1 MLMPYWKAFATSGQR
16 TDFPAPF
23 MSEIRPPWIRAVTK
37 PGAMVFAL
45 LFALE
50 SLARATLWTIV
61 PLQAF
66 ELFGSARDVSLLN
79 FVISSASLAGGLA
92 IPLLIRRFRRRWIYS
107 FGVCLIMLAGLLL
120 ATGTRSGQVGGM
132 FARAFGGAATN
143 ISLMLYVMDYIRK
156 RDLVHSEPLKMM
168 LSAAAWC
175 TGPFLGVFL
184 NTQIG
189 RGTGEIVTIVSGG
202 LLLCYFW
209 YLRIQDNPAVAAA
222 TQPPP
227 SPLAS
232 IRRFLAQPRLLLG
245 WLIPFGRSCWWG
257 MFAVYP
263 PIYMVQTFGS
273 ERGGLW
279 GAGVVSVGNGLL
291 FGAPLAGRL
300 AARIGLRRPII
311 GAYVGLGLLTLAAGF
326 LYAWP
331 PAVIACLLAAA
342 CGAVT
347 LDALGG
353 IPFMRSVR
361 PYERPQMTSVYR
373 TYIDMS
379 DVLSSALF
387 SLLLS
392 HFDIRAVFVA
402 SGLLA
407 LAVAMVARR
416 LPRSM

>member
-1 MLMPYWKAFATSGQR
+1 
-16 TDFPAPF
+16 
-23 MSEIRPPWIRAVTK
+23 
-37 PGAMVFAL
+37 
-45 LFALE
+45 
-50 SLARATLWTIV
+50 V

-66 ELFGSARDVSLLN
+66 ELLGSARDVTLLN
-79 FVISSASLAGGLA
+79 LAVSVSSLAGGLT

-107 FGVCLIMLAGLLL
+107 LGVCLVMLAGLLL
-120 ATGTRSGQVGGM
+120 ATGTLEGQVGGM

-156 RDLVHSEPLKMM
+156 RDLVRSEPLKMM

-184 NTQIG
+184 NSQVG
-189 RGTGEIVTIVSGG
+189 RGTGEMVTIASGA
-202 LLLCYFW
+202 LLLSYFW

-227 SPLAS
+227 NPIAS
-232 IRRFLAQPRLLLG
+232 IRRFLSQPRLLLG
-245 WLIPFGRSCWWG
+245 WFIPFGRSCWWG

-263 PIYMVQTFGS
+263 PIYLVQTLGREQGS
-273 ERGGLW
+273 LW

-311 GAYVGLGLLTLAAGF
+311 GAYVGMGLLTLAAGL

-342 CGAVT
+342 SGAVT

-353 IPFMRSVR
+353 IPFMRFVH

-379 DVLSSALF
+379 DLVSAAVF
-387 SLLLS
+387 WLLLNL
-392 HFDIRAVFVA
+392 FDLRAVFIA
-402 SGLLA
+402 SGLFA
-407 LAVAMVARR
+407 LGTALVARQ
-416 LPRSM
+416 LPRRL

>member
-1 MLMPYWKAFATSGQR
+1 
-16 TDFPAPF
+16 
-23 MSEIRPPWIRAVTK
+23 MSEVRPPWIRAVTK

-66 ELFGSARDVSLLN
+66 ELLGNARDVTLLN
-79 FVISSASLAGGLA
+79 LAVSLSSLAGGLT
-92 IPLLIRRFRRRWIYS
+92 IPLLIRRFRRRWIYTC
-107 FGVCLIMLAGLLL
+107 GVCLVMLAGLLL
-120 ATGTRSGQVGGM
+120 ATGTRDGQVGGM
-132 FARAFGGAATN
+132 FARALGGAATN
-143 ISLMLYVMDYIRK
+143 IALMLYVMDYIRK
-156 RDLVHSEPLKMM
+156 RDFVRSEPLKMM
-168 LSAAAWC
+168 LSASAWC

-189 RGTGEIVTIVSGG
+189 RGSGEMVTIASGA
-202 LLLCYFW
+202 LLLIYFW

-227 SPLAS
+227 SPVAS
-232 IRRFLAQPRLLLG
+232 IRRFLSQPRLLLG
-245 WLIPFGRSCWWG
+245 WFIPFGRSCWWT

-263 PIYMVQTFGS
+263 PIYMVQTLGREEGS
-273 ERGGLW
+273 LW
-279 GAGVVSVGNGLL
+279 GAGVVSIGNGLL

-311 GAYVGLGLLTLAAGF
+311 GAYVGMGLLTVGAGL

-331 PAVIACLLAAA
+331 PAVILCLLAAA

-353 IPFMRSVR
+353 IPFMRFVH

-379 DVLSSALF
+379 DLVSAAAF
-387 SLLLS
+387 WLLLNL
-392 HFDIRAVFVA
+392 FDLQAVFIA
-402 SGLLA
+402 SGLFA
-407 LAVAMVARR
+407 LGASLVARQ

>member
-1 MLMPYWKAFATSGQR
+1 
-16 TDFPAPF
+16 

-61 PLQAF
+61 PLQAY
-66 ELFGSARDVSLLN
+66 ELLHNARDVSLLYL
-79 FVISSASLAGGLA
+79 VVSLSSLAGGLA

-107 FGVCLIMLAGLLL
+107 CGVGLIMLAGLLL
-120 ATGTRSGQVGGM
+120 ATGTREGQVGGM

-189 RGTGEIVTIVSGG
+189 RGTGEMVTIASGA

-227 SPLAS
+227 NPIAS
-232 IRRFLAQPRLLLG
+232 IRHFLSQPRLLLG
-245 WLIPFGRSCWWG
+245 WFIPFGRSCWWS

-263 PIYMVQTFGS
+263 PIYMVQTFGR
-273 ERGGLW
+273 EQGGLW
-279 GAGVVSVGNGLL
+279 GAGLVSVGNGLL
-291 FGAPLAGRL
+291 FAAPLAGRL

-311 GAYVGLGLLTLAAGF
+311 GAYIGMGLLTFSAGL

-331 PAVIACLLAAA
+331 PAVVACLLAAA

-353 IPFMRSVR
+353 IPFMRFVH

-379 DVLSSALF
+379 DVLAAALF

-392 HFDIRAVFVA
+392 HFDLRAVFLA

-407 LAVAMVARR
+407 FAVATAVRQ
-416 LPRSM
+416 LPRRM

>member
-1 MLMPYWKAFATSGQR
+1 
-16 TDFPAPF
+16 

-61 PLQAF
+61 PLQAY
-66 ELFGSARDVSLLN
+66 ELLHNARDVSLLN
-79 FVISSASLAGGLA
+79 LVVSLSSLAGGLA

-107 FGVCLIMLAGLLL
+107 CGVGLIMLAGLLL
-120 ATGTRSGQVGGM
+120 ATGTREGQVGGM

-189 RGTGEIVTIVSGG
+189 RGTGEMVTIASGA

-227 SPLAS
+227 NPIAS
-232 IRRFLAQPRLLLG
+232 IRRFLSQPRLLLG
-245 WLIPFGRSCWWG
+245 WFIPFGRSCWWS

-263 PIYMVQTFGS
+263 PIYMVQTFGR
-273 ERGGLW
+273 EQGGLW
-279 GAGVVSVGNGLL
+279 AAGVVSVGNGLL

-311 GAYVGLGLLTLAAGF
+311 GAYIGMGLLTFSAGL

-331 PAVIACLLAAA
+331 PAVVACLLAAA

-353 IPFMRSVR
+353 IPFMRFVH

-379 DVLSSALF
+379 DVLAAALF

-392 HFDIRAVFVA
+392 HFDLRAVFLA

-407 LAVAMVARR
+407 FAVATAAHQ

>member
-1 MLMPYWKAFATSGQR
+1 
-16 TDFPAPF
+16 

-45 LFALE
+45 LFSLE

-66 ELFGSARDVSLLN
+66 ELLGNARDVSLLN
-79 FVISSASLAGGLA
+79 FAVSFSSLAGGLT
-92 IPLLIRRFRRRWIYS
+92 IPLLIRRFRRRWVYT
-107 FGVCLIMLAGLLL
+107 FGVCLLMLAGLLL
-120 ATGTRSGQVGGM
+120 ATGTRGGQLGGM

-143 ISLMLYVMDYIRK
+143 ISLMLYVMDYIRR

-189 RGTGEIVTIVSGG
+189 RGSGEMVTIVSGA

-227 SPLAS
+227 NPIAS
-232 IRRFLAQPRLLLG
+232 IRRFLSQPRLLLG
-245 WLIPFGRSCWWG
+245 WFIPFGRSCWWG

-273 ERGGLW
+273 QQGGLW
-279 GAGVVSVGNGLL
+279 GAGMVSIGNGLL

-311 GAYVGLGLLTLAAGF
+311 GAYLGLGMLTLAAG
-326 LYAWP
+326 LLTAWP
-331 PAVIACLLAAA
+331 PAVVACLLTAA

-353 IPFMRSVR
+353 IPFMRFVH

-379 DVLSSALF
+379 DLFSSAVF

-392 HFDIRAVFVA
+392 HFDLRAVFIAMGVFA
-402 SGLLA
+402 VGMA
-407 LAVAMVARR
+407 LVARQ
-416 LPRSM
+416 LPRRL

>member
-1 MLMPYWKAFATSGQR
+1 
-16 TDFPAPF
+16 

-66 ELFGSARDVSLLN
+66 QLLGNARDVTLLN
-79 FVISSASLAGGLA
+79 LAVSVSSLAAGLT
-92 IPLLIRRFRRRWIYS
+92 IPSLIRRFRRRWIYS
-107 FGVCLIMLAGLLL
+107 CGVVLIMLAGLLL
-120 ATGTRSGQVGGM
+120 ATGTREGQVGGM

-143 ISLMLYVMDYIRK
+143 IALTLYVMDYIRK
-156 RDLVHSEPLKMM
+156 RDLVQSEPLKMM
-168 LSAAAWC
+168 LSASAWC
-175 TGPFLGVFL
+175 VGPFIGVFL

-189 RGTGEIVTIVSGG
+189 RGTGELVTIISGAA
-202 LLLCYFW
+202 LLCYFW
-209 YLRIQDNPAVAAA
+209 FLRIQDNPAVAAA

-227 SPLAS
+227 NPIAS
-232 IRRFLAQPRLLLG
+232 VRRFLSQPRLRLA
-245 WLIPFGRSCWWG
+245 WFIPFGRSCWWG

-263 PIYMVQTFGS
+263 PIYMVQTLGKAPGS
-273 ERGGLW
+273 LW
-279 GAGVVSVGNGLL
+279 GAGVVSIGNGLL
-291 FGAPLAGRL
+291 FCAPLAGRL
-300 AARIGLRRPII
+300 AARVGLRRPII
-311 GAYVGLGLLTLAAGF
+311 GAYVGMGLLTFSAGL

-331 PAVIACLLAAA
+331 PAVVACLLAAA

-353 IPFMRSVR
+353 IPFMRSVH

-379 DVLSSALF
+379 DLTSAAIF

-392 HFDIRAVFVA
+392 RFDLHAVFLA
-402 SGLLA
+402 SGLFA
-407 LAVAMVARR
+407 LGAALVARQ

>member
-1 MLMPYWKAFATSGQR
+1 
-16 TDFPAPF
+16 

-45 LFALE
+45 LFSLE

-61 PLQAF
+61 PLQAY
-66 ELFGSARDVSLLN
+66 ELLHNARDVSLLN
-79 FVISSASLAGGLA
+79 FAVSFSSLAGGLT
-92 IPLLIRRFRRRWIYS
+92 IPLLIRRFRRRWIYTA
-107 FGVCLIMLAGLLL
+107 GVCLVMLAGLLL
-120 ATGTRSGQVGGM
+120 ATGTLGGQVGGM

-143 ISLMLYVMDYIRK
+143 ISLMLYVMDYIRR

-168 LSAAAWC
+168 LSATAWC

-189 RGTGEIVTIVSGG
+189 RGTGEAVTVVSGA
-202 LLLCYFW
+202 LVLCYFW

-227 SPLAS
+227 NPIAS

-245 WLIPFGRSCWWG
+245 WFIPFGRSCWWG

-263 PIYMVQTFGS
+263 PIYLVQTFGS

-279 GAGVVSVGNGLL
+279 GAAVVSVGNGLL

-311 GAYVGLGLLTLAAGF
+311 GAYVGLGLLTLAAG
-326 LYAWP
+326 LLTAWP
-331 PAVIACLLAAA
+331 PAVIFCLLTAA

-353 IPFMRSVR
+353 IPFMRFVH

-379 DVLSSALF
+379 DLLSSATF

-392 HFDIRAVFVA
+392 HFDLPAVFIA
-402 SGLLA
+402 MGLFA
-407 LAVAMVARR
+407 LGMALVARQ
-416 LPRSM
+416 LPRRL

>member
-1 MLMPYWKAFATSGQR
+1 
-16 TDFPAPF
+16 
-23 MSEIRPPWIRAVTK
+23 
-37 PGAMVFAL
+37 
-45 LFALE
+45 
-50 SLARATLWTIV
+50 
-61 PLQAF
+61 
-66 ELFGSARDVSLLN
+66 
-79 FVISSASLAGGLA
+79 
-92 IPLLIRRFRRRWIYS
+92 
-107 FGVCLIMLAGLLL
+107 
-120 ATGTRSGQVGGM
+120 
-132 FARAFGGAATN
+132 
-143 ISLMLYVMDYIRK
+143 
-156 RDLVHSEPLKMM
+156 
-168 LSAAAWC
+168 
-175 TGPFLGVFL
+175 
-184 NTQIG
+184 
-189 RGTGEIVTIVSGG
+189 
-202 LLLCYFW
+202 
-209 YLRIQDNPAVAAA
+209 
-222 TQPPP
+222 
-227 SPLAS
+227 
-232 IRRFLAQPRLLLG
+232 
-245 WLIPFGRSCWWG
+245 
-257 MFAVYP
+257 
-263 PIYMVQTFGS
+263 MVQTFGS

-279 GAGVVSVGNGLL
+279 GAGVVSIGNGLL

-300 AARIGLRRPII
+300 AARIGLRGPII

-407 LAVAMVARR
+407 FAVAMVARR